1 MTTKTLLFTNQAVAP
16 VRGSG
21 GGETGFLRAFD
32 KATGEMIFE
41 LAFDNA
47 PVAPPMTYVHDGR
60 QYVTFA
66 AGGRGHDKE
75 LISFALNGGTR

>member
-1 MTTKTLLFTNQAVAP
+1 MTTKTLLFTNQAVA

-21 GGETGFLRAFD
+21 SGETGFLRAFD

-41 LAFDNA
+41 LPFDNA

-60 QYVTFA
+60 QYVAFS
-66 AGGRGHDKE
+66 AGGRGRDKE
-75 LISFALNGGTR
+75 LIAFALGGGIR